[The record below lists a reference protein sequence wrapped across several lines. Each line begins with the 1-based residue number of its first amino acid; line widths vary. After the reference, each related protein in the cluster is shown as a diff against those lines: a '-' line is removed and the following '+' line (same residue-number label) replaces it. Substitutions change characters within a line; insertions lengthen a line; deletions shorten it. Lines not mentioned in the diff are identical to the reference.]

1 MSFDQNALDSLRIER
16 SNEPDPGSGKPY
28 KWFLIVVL
36 ALAVIAAGW
45 ILLRNDAIK
54 VQTATAVAA
63 TTTAGSGPSV
73 LNASGY
79 VVARRQATVS
89 SKVTGKVEEVMIEEG
104 MDVKEGQLI
113 ARLDDS
119 TARQTYALTQSQLE
133 SARTRLREVEVRL
146 SESERSLRRTE
157 QLRAD
162 KLVSE
167 SALDA
172 AQSEAA
178 ATRARLD
185 ALRSEVDV
193 AERTVRVRAQD
204 LEDLLVRAPF
214 DGVVVSKDAQPGE
227 MVSPIS
233 AGGGFT
239 RTGIATIVD
248 MSSREIEV
256 DVNESF
262 INRVKEGQRTEA
274 VLDAYP
280 DWIIPSHVINIVPT
294 ADRQKATVRV
304 RIGFDTLEARILP
317 DMGVKVSFLE
327 DRVEQ
332 DSEGSAPAGRAV
344 RVPAGAI
351 MREGDST
358 YVWRIR
364 DSQVERVA
372 VRAGGERDGQVEVLS
387 GINAGE
393 TVVAS
398 AVEGLKEGDSVEI
411 EAASN

>member
-36 ALAVIAAGW
+36 AIAAALAAW
-45 ILLRNDAIK
+45 MLLRDDAIK

-104 MDVKEGQLI
+104 MEVKEGQLI

-119 TARQTYALTQSQLE
+119 TARQTHALAQSQLE

-146 SESERSLRRTE
+146 SEAERSLRRTE

-185 ALRSEVDV
+185 ALRSEVEV
-193 AERTVRVRAQD
+193 AERTVGVRGQD

-304 RIGFDTLEARILP
+304 RIGFDALEPRILP

-327 DRVEQ
+327 DRDEQ
-332 DSEGSAPAGRAV
+332 SSEGGAPAGRAV
-344 RVPAGAI
+344 RLPAGAI
-351 MREGDST
+351 MREGDGT

-364 DSQVERVA
+364 DGKVERVA
-372 VRAGGERDGQVEVLS
+372 VRVGGERDGQIEVLS

-398 AVEGLKEGDSVEI
+398 SVEGLKEGDSVK
-411 EAASN
+411 AAEGG